1 MPLVLRF
8 VRAFGALAFL
18 CVLVIGA
25 APILPPPVLLVY
37 SFTVNGDAQKES
49 GARLAVLIGSQIA
62 QLGGVT
68 VKPGPPGTQRADFL
82 TAARNA
88 NADYYLSGYVTPIGD
103 EVSVVEQ
110 LVSAQTGI
118 IAYSNTA
125 QIKTYAEAA
134 GQGDILRTALLR
146 HQGRNIA
153 AYEQFATPTPATP
166 APASTND
173 AGKAN
178 LGNLFKKKKAA
189 PKPQAEPT
197 KSPTPIVILSP
208 EPVTTL
214 VPLNTMAPKAVAT
227 AAPHAV
233 AVTTAPPS
241 PRTTP
246 APSPVAVA
254 LAAAA
259 DGNYLVLAFGGPADA
274 ERRDYATTQIAAE
287 LARRKLHGVPTSAG
301 QVSLQLCETNGATR
315 AIGGTLAT
323 KPGDPAFGK
332 STTAIMEFSVF
343 DCTGKSLYK
352 KSFDQDASGE
362 RDWQTAIDRVVGMA
376 TGAYLTPRKR
386 R

>member
-25 APILPPPVLLVY
+25 VPLLPPPVLLVY
-37 SFTVNGDAQKES
+37 SFTVNGDARKES

-68 VKPGPPGTQRADFL
+68 VKPGAPGTQRVDFL

-103 EVSVVEQ
+103 EVTVVEQ

-153 AYEQFATPTPATP
+153 AYEQFATPSPATP
-166 APASTND
+166 APASIND
-173 AGKAN
+173 GSKAN
-178 LGNLFKKKKAA
+178 LGNLFRKKKTT
-189 PKPQAEPT
+189 PKPQAEAT
-197 KSPTPIVILSP
+197 QSPTPIVIVSP

-214 VPLNTMAPKAVAT
+214 APLNTMAPKAVA
-227 AAPHAV
+227 
-233 AVTTAPPS
+233 VTTAPPS
-241 PRTTP
+241 QRPTP
-246 APSPVAVA
+246 ARPPVAVA
-254 LAAAA
+254 LAAVPLA
-259 DGNYLVLAFGGPADA
+259 DETYLVLAFGGSADA

-287 LARRKLHGVPTSAG
+287 LDRRKLHGLPTSAG
-301 QVSLQLCETNGATR
+301 QISPQLCETNRATR

-332 STTAIMEFSVF
+332 STTAVIEFSVY
-343 DCTGKSLYK
+343 DCNGKLMYK
-352 KSFDQDASGE
+352 KSFDQDASGD

-376 TGAYLTPRKR
+376 TGAYLTPRKKR
-386 R
+386 

>member
-1 MPLVLRF
+1 LNKPIVFRF
-8 VRAFGALAFL
+8 VRAFGALAFF
-18 CVLVIGA
+18 CILVIGA

-49 GARLAVLIGSQIA
+49 GARLAVLIGTQIA
-62 QLGGVT
+62 ELGGVT
-68 VKPGPPGTQRADFL
+68 VKPGPPGTQRTDFL
-82 TAARNA
+82 TTARSA

-103 EVSVVEQ
+103 EVTVVEQ
-110 LVSAQTGI
+110 LVSVQTGI

-153 AYEQFATPTPATP
+153 AYEQFATPSPATP

-173 AGKAN
+173 SSKAN

-189 PKPQAEPT
+189 SKPQAMPT
-197 KSPTPIVILSP
+197 KSPTPIAIVSP

-214 VPLNTMAPKAVAT
+214 VPLNTMAPRAV
-227 AAPHAV
+227 P
-233 AVTTAPPS
+233 TAPPAA
-241 PRTTP
+241 RATP
-246 APSPVAVA
+246 TLSPVAVA
-254 LAAAA
+254 AGGAVPSA
-259 DGNYLVLAFGGPADA
+259 DKNFLVLAFGGSADA

-287 LARRKLHGVPTSAG
+287 LDRRKLHGVPTSAM
-301 QVSLQLCETNGATR
+301 QVTPQLCETNGATR

-332 STTAIMEFSVF
+332 STTAVIEFSVF
-343 DCTGKSLYK
+343 DCNGKSIYQ
-352 KSFDQDASGE
+352 KSFDQDASGD

-386 R
+386 

>member
-25 APILPPPVLLVY
+25 VPLLPPPVLLVY

-68 VKPGPPGTQRADFL
+68 VKPGAPGTQRVDFL

-103 EVSVVEQ
+103 EVTVVEQ

-153 AYEQFATPTPATP
+153 AYEQFATPPPATP

-189 PKPQAEPT
+189 PKPAAAPT
-197 KSPTPIVILSP
+197 KSPTPIVIVSP

-214 VPLNTMAPKAVAT
+214 APLNTMAPKTLAT
-227 AAPHAV
+227 AAPRAV
-233 AVTTAPPS
+233 SVTTA
-241 PRTTP
+241 
-246 APSPVAVA
+246 A
-254 LAAAA
+254 LAAAPGA
-259 DGNYLVLAFGGPADA
+259 DGNYLVLAFGGSADA

-287 LARRKLHGVPTSAG
+287 LDRRKLHGLPTSAG
-301 QVSLQLCETNGATR
+301 QVSPQLCETNRATR

-332 STTAIMEFSVF
+332 STTAIIEFSVY
-343 DCTGKSLYK
+343 DCTGKPLYK
-352 KSFDQDASGE
+352 KSFDQDASGD

-376 TGAYLTPRKR
+376 TGAYLTPRKIR
-386 R
+386 

>member
-1 MPLVLRF
+1 MNKPIVFRF
-8 VRAFGALAFL
+8 VRAFGALAFF
-18 CVLVIGA
+18 CILVIGA

-49 GARLAVLIGSQIA
+49 GARLAVLIGTQIA
-62 QLGGVT
+62 ELGGVT
-68 VKPGPPGTQRADFL
+68 VKPGPPGTQRTDFL
-82 TAARNA
+82 TTARSA

-103 EVSVVEQ
+103 EVTVVEQ
-110 LVSAQTGI
+110 LVSVQTGI

-153 AYEQFATPTPATP
+153 AYEQFATPSPATP

-173 AGKAN
+173 SSKAN

-189 PKPQAEPT
+189 SKPQTMPT
-197 KSPTPIVILSP
+197 KSPTPIAIVSP

-214 VPLNTMAPKAVAT
+214 VPLNTMAPRAV
-227 AAPHAV
+227 P
-233 AVTTAPPS
+233 TAPPAA
-241 PRTTP
+241 RATP
-246 APSPVAVA
+246 TPSPVAVGA
-254 LAAAA
+254 GGAVPSA
-259 DGNYLVLAFGGPADA
+259 DKNFLVLAFGGSADA

-287 LARRKLHGVPTSAG
+287 LDRRKLHGVPTSAM
-301 QVSLQLCETNGATR
+301 QVTPQLCETNGATR

-332 STTAIMEFSVF
+332 STTAVIEFSVF
-343 DCTGKSLYK
+343 DCNGKSIFQ
-352 KSFDQDASGE
+352 KSFDQDASGD

-386 R
+386 

>member
-25 APILPPPVLLVY
+25 TPILPPPVLIVY
-37 SFTVNGDAQKES
+37 SFSVNGDAQKES

-68 VKPGPPGTQRADFL
+68 VKPGPPGTRRADFL
-82 TAARNA
+82 TVARNA
-88 NADYYLSGYVTPIGD
+88 NADYYLSGYVSPIGD
-103 EVSVVEQ
+103 EVTVVEQ
-110 LVSAQTGI
+110 VVSAQTGI
-118 IAYSNTA
+118 IAFSSTA

-146 HQGRNIA
+146 HQNRNIA
-153 AYEQFATPTPATP
+153 AYEQFATPSPATP
-166 APASTND
+166 APSATNES
-173 AGKAN
+173 GKAN
-178 LGNLFKKKKAA
+178 LGNLFKKKKSA
-189 PKPQAEPT
+189 PQPAAEPT
-197 KSPTPIVILSP
+197 KSPTPIVIVSP
-208 EPVTTL
+208 DPVTTL
-214 VPLNTMAPKAVAT
+214 VPLNTMAPKSVA
-227 AAPHAV
+227 
-233 AVTTAPPS
+233 

-254 LAAAA
+254 LAAAPA
-259 DGNYLVLAFGGPADA
+259 PDGTYLVLAFGGSADA
-274 ERRDYATTQIAAE
+274 ERRDYTTTQIAAE
-287 LARRKLHGVPTSAG
+287 LDRRKLHGVPTSAG
-301 QVSLQLCETNGATR
+301 QVTPQLCETNRATR

-332 STTAIMEFSVF
+332 STTAIIEFSVY

-352 KSFDQDASGE
+352 KSFDQDASGD

-376 TGAYLTPRKR
+376 TGAYLTPRKNR
-386 R
+386 